1 MSLEAKHK
9 LDGEQCVCLK
19 SLTRYK
25 SKGLLS
31 VFICSRAAERLLS
44 ELLRLGLANILG
56 KR

>member
-56 KR
+56 ET